1 VGRDRILVVDD
12 QAMNL
17 DLLVGILEPDY
28 EVSAALTGEEALDL
42 VPRLAPDLVLL
53 DVRLPGIDGFEVCRR
68 LKTEPGWGDPGVIF
82 LTALN
87 DDDDQ
92 GRGLELGAA
101 DFITK
106 PFNPSL
112 VKARIRNYL
121 SLVHA
126 SREVARQRDQLG
138 VQLRQLEEAQKL
150 LVETEKQ
157 VVLGQ
162 MITGVA
168 HELNT
173 PLGTAV
179 TGISFLLEKTRT
191 PEEGQMLQLVLGS
204 LRRAHDLI
212 EKLKQASAAT
222 GGTGPLTF
230 DLATLVR
237 TQVGLTL
244 SEGGGAAIV
253 PSFDGP
259 LELRVTSYPDLLGRV
274 LEALVRNSLDHAFT
288 PGSPGRVSVGWSV
301 ANGVVSVVY
310 GDDGKGLDPSELGHL
325 FEPFRGSLLRKERPG
340 LGTFLAR
347 HLVISGLGGTLK
359 VTCPPGQGLRYE
371 LSFPDRTNAENTAS
385 NSVLR

>member
-157 VVLGQ
+157 VVLG
-162 MITGVA
+162 
-168 HELNT
+168 
-173 PLGTAV
+173 
-179 TGISFLLEKTRT
+179 
-191 PEEGQMLQLVLGS
+191 
-204 LRRAHDLI
+204 
-212 EKLKQASAAT
+212 
-222 GGTGPLTF
+222 
-230 DLATLVR
+230 
-237 TQVGLTL
+237 
-244 SEGGGAAIV
+244 
-253 PSFDGP
+253 
-259 LELRVTSYPDLLGRV
+259 
-274 LEALVRNSLDHAFT
+274 
-288 PGSPGRVSVGWSV
+288 
-301 ANGVVSVVY
+301 
-310 GDDGKGLDPSELGHL
+310 
-325 FEPFRGSLLRKERPG
+325 
-340 LGTFLAR
+340 
-347 HLVISGLGGTLK
+347 
-359 VTCPPGQGLRYE
+359 
-371 LSFPDRTNAENTAS
+371 
-385 NSVLR
+385 